1 MSNTAAEVSNVSFRC
16 DAKLKKQAET
26 LFDKLGLN
34 MSTALTMFLS
44 QSVREGGI
52 PFSLT
57 INTPNSETVAAMLEV
72 DEMLANPKQSIT
84 AQRMHLRS
92 LRNEISRLNQL

>member
-1 MSNTAAEVSNVSFRC
+1 MSNTTVEVSNVSFRC
-16 DAKLKKQAET
+16 DTKLKKQAET

-57 INTPNSETVAAMLEV
+57 INTPNSDTVAAMLEV
-72 DEMLANPKQSIT
+72 DEMLANPETKYYS
-84 AQRMHLRS
+84 AKNALKE
-92 LRNEISRLNQL
+92 LKK

>member
-1 MSNTAAEVSNVSFRC
+1 MNTTANISNVSFRC

-52 PFSLT
+52 PFNLT
-57 INTPNSETVAAMLEV
+57 LNTPNSETVAAMLEV
-72 DEMLANPKQSIT
+72 DEMLSNPKTKYYSAEDAIKE
-84 AQRMHLRS
+84 LKK
-92 LRNEISRLNQL
+92 